1 MEIIKVLLVD
11 KSEIFL
17 EGLVNVLQHES
28 NIKVVGICH
37 TGLEANRSACKHQ
50 PDVVMMD
57 TELSECCG
65 IDIIQLIHTRLPT
78 VNIIVLTSS
87 ETDADFICCIKA
99 GARAYISKSCSTAN
113 LIRAINLIANGG
125 VVISPPMAAR
135 MLEEFTLLEKY
146 KETAKLEGC
155 DTLSEREQTVLSL
168 VAQGFPNKS
177 IATTLFISEQTVK
190 VHMRNIMVK
199 LHAHNR
205 QQAVILARANDRITQ
220 VT

>member
-1 MEIIKVLLVD
+1 ME
-11 KSEIFL
+11 SESSF
-17 EGLVNVLQHES
+17 E
-28 NIKVVGICH
+28 VVGVCH
-37 TGLEANRSACKHQ
+37 TGLEAVESACEHQ
-50 PDVVMMD
+50 SDVILID
-57 TELSECCG
+57 TELSECSG
-65 IDIIQLIHTRLPT
+65 IEAMQRIHERLPKT
-78 VNIIVLTSS
+78 SIIVLTNS
-87 ETDADFICCIKA
+87 DADGDLLSAVEA

-146 KETAKLEGC
+146 KDTAKLEDC
-155 DTLSEREQTVLSL
+155 ATLSEREQTVLSL

-205 QQAVILARANDRITQ
+205 QQAVNTARATHRLPDIAETNEI
-220 VT
+220 